1 METSFHD
8 KKFVGA
14 VVGYIALCSRHFL
27 FFSLASATVNR
38 NETCA
43 NGTLFMA
50 IVLEC
55 FKIFYFSCAWYFT
68 LFLCLD
74 ISRICCKNNT
84 YSIHVLKGERKKNS
98 LTDAITYSHMI
109 RYALLHA
116 AADVAST
123 HLKSPNTK
131 NLCCKHFESEK
142 QSEKL
147 FFFTESNQL
156 SRSLIYE
163 HVIVFVEVIRVMC
176 LNFSRISGNG
186 SVKTST
192 FAISYLDFCRGCIIS
207 D

>member
-1 METSFHD
+1 MAHYLWPSFWNVS
-8 KKFVGA
+8 KFS
-14 VVGYIALCSRHFL
+14 IFL
-27 FFSLASATVNR
+27 V
-38 NETCA
+38 
-43 NGTLFMA
+43 
-50 IVLEC
+50 
-55 FKIFYFSCAWYFT
+55 
-68 LFLCLD
+68 LD
-74 ISRICCKNNT
+74 ISLYFCAWIFLAFVGKTIFDSCF
-84 YSIHVLKGERKKNS
+84 ERGTKKNS